1 MCGIVA
7 AFGDIDHGRH
17 SGKYERMLAQVAHR
31 GPDDTGVHV
40 ETSAWLGHQRLSIMD
55 VSGGHQP
62 MADAAESAWIVG
74 NGEIYNHER
83 ISSAFPD
90 GTVRTGSDTEAALH
104 AVMRDGQIAV
114 GSLNGMF
121 AVAMARTDGSGLVAR
136 DPMGVKP
143 LYWIPPG
150 ESSGRGTR
158 TSAAVD
164 ESVPYT
170 SPDPDATVLFASEL
184 RAFDVEDR
192 PYVESF
198 PPGCLWSP
206 SSGLVRYADAVPV
219 EVRPA
224 RRAEHPMWDNVVLDQ
239 IREAVIAAV
248 KRRMMSDV
256 GVGVFLSGGLD
267 SALVAAIA
275 APLARARGEVLPTF
289 AVGTEGS
296 GDLIAARKVAAH
308 IGSDHHEI
316 VVTPEDINT
325 ALDQAVTV
333 IEHYDPALVRS
344 AVPNLLLAREA
355 SKKVKVVLT
364 GEGADELFAGY
375 SYIHDESYAD
385 PDTLHAELVR
395 SLEQLHHLNLQRC
408 DRTTMYFG
416 LEAREPFLDS
426 ALVRTALALPPEWKQ
441 RPDGRPEKAILRE
454 AFTGWLPEDLLW
466 RGKEQFGDG
475 SGAGTVLAEL
485 ARGKAREAD
494 TGAIPEQPEHSWA
507 LRSDEEFLY
516 YEIWQRNFEGIRP
529 DHTLGAFATA

>member
-7 AFGDIDHGRH
+7 AFGGTAVGRPKDTE
-17 SGKYERMLAQVAHR
+17 KYERMLARVAHR
-31 GPDDTGVHV
+31 GPDDTGIQVV
-40 ETSAWLGHQRLSIMD
+40 GNSWLGHQRLSIMD

-62 MADAAESAWIVG
+62 MSDAAETAWIVG

-83 ISSAFPD
+83 ISKAFPD
-90 GTVRTGSDTEAALH
+90 GTVRTKSDTEAALH
-104 AVMRDGQIAV
+104 AVMWDGQVAV
-114 GSLNGMF
+114 ASLNGMF
-121 AVAMARTDGSGLVAR
+121 AVAMGRNDGSALVAR
-136 DPMGVKP
+136 DPFGVKP
-143 LYWIPPG
+143 LYWVPPAQL
-150 ESSGRGTR
+150 
-158 TSAAVD
+158 AAGAGD
-164 ESVPYT
+164 TIPYT
-170 SPDPDATVLFASEL
+170 GPDPHATVLFASEL
-184 RAFDVEDR
+184 RAFDESDR

-206 SSGLVRYADAVPV
+206 SSGLVRFADAVPV

-224 RRAEHPMWDNVVLDQ
+224 RRAIRPGWDDADLSQV
-239 IREAVIAAV
+239 REAVISAV
-248 KRRMMSDV
+248 RRRMMSDV

-275 APLARARGEVLPTF
+275 AQESRARGEQLPTF
-289 AVGTEGS
+289 AVGTEDS

-316 VVTPEDINT
+316 VVTPQDIGE
-325 ALDQAVTV
+325 ALDHAVEV

-344 AVPNLLLAREA
+344 AVPNLILAREA
-355 SKKVKVVLT
+355 AKKVKVVLT

-375 SYIHDESYAD
+375 AYTHGPEYAD
-385 PDTLHAELVR
+385 PDTLQAELVR

-426 ALVRTALALPPEWKQ
+426 GLVRTALALPPEWKQ
-441 RPDGRPEKAILRE
+441 CPDGRPEKAILRE
-454 AFTGWLPEDLLW
+454 AFEGWLPEDLLW

-485 ARGKAREAD
+485 AARKAEAARLS
-494 TGAIPEQPEHSWA
+494 GEIRSVPEHPEHSWP
-507 LRSDEEFLY
+507 LRSEEEFLY
-516 YEIWQRNFEGIRP
+516 YEIWQSHFAGIRP
-529 DHTLGAFATA
+529 DRVLGAFATA